1 MKKIIS
7 LFLFFICISAARSQ
21 QKVTVKEYKKTFT
34 TYPFSDPDPIPNFA
48 KIYPYYR
55 FDGYTN
61 KSVQKDWKIVELEN
75 EYIKVLITPEI
86 GGKIWTAIE
95 KSTGQEFL
103 YYNHVV
109 KFRNVSMR
117 GPWTNGGIEANFGI
131 IGHTP
136 NVATPV
142 DYTIINKPDGS
153 VSCVIGVLDLLTR
166 TTWRLDINLEK
177 DKAYF
182 TTNAFW
188 YNPTSIS
195 QPYYHWM
202 NAGIKSAGNLQF
214 VNPGTKYISHEGEP
228 SSWPVSEN
236 GTDLS
241 FYEKNNFGGY
251 KSYHVIGRYSGF
263 YGGYWHDDDFG
274 MGHYASYDGKAG
286 KKVWLWGL
294 SGQGEMWEK
303 LLSDKDGQ
311 EVEVQSGRLFNQPQG
326 TSSQTPFKNK
336 GFLPHTTDKWTE
348 YWFPA
353 VKTKGIVNANNYGT
367 LNVKRENGWLK
378 IYFQSLQPIE
388 DDITITEGSSTLYS
402 KKLNLKP
409 LQLYV
414 DSIKDT
420 NIGKSFIASIGKDKL
435 VYNSDPNADVIAR
448 PQLAPADIDWTTAY
462 GLYVQG
468 KEEMDKRRYPLAE
481 SKLREALK
489 KEKYLSPALV
499 DLAAILI
506 RKREYQE
513 ALELTKRALSVNTY
527 DDGAN
532 YYYGIVNMLLGNGT
546 DAKEGLDIAAMG
558 MEYRSAAYTTL
569 SEIHLKEGNYKM
581 SEDYAR
587 KSIDFNRYA
596 MSAYQV
602 LAVSYRLQQDND
614 NAKGIIDSIL
624 KLDPLNH
631 FAHYE
636 KYLLS
641 GGKGNTDEF
650 KGMIRNEMP
659 HETYLELA
667 IWYHSVGRDKEAID
681 ILKLSPS
688 QTEVSYW
695 LAYLQKQAVNAS
707 DIDDNLVFPFRPET
721 AVVLEKLIESND
733 SWTLKYHLALIEW
746 HMNHLP
752 KVKELFSQ
760 IGAKSDYAPF
770 YAARARLYKND
781 STASAQVLSD
791 IQRAIELDPKGW
803 RYGADLVTYYYTRG
817 DYGKSLAAGEKYYNL
832 DKDNYLVGML
842 YAQSLIA
849 NEKYA
854 EAKKVMTSIY
864 ILPNEGATDG
874 RDLYKESVLMLAVNE
889 MKKKNYSKALAYV
902 AESRKWPESLGVGR
916 PYDSDIDERLED
928 WMAYTSYSKLGNK
941 KAAKE
946 MLDKILK
953 FDYVKS
959 AYGRHI
965 SESNHLVS
973 SWAFKA
979 AGDAAKAGELMKL
992 YSGEEGREDE
1002 NYRII
1007 KRLE

>member
-1 MKKIIS
+1 
-7 LFLFFICISAARSQ
+7 
-21 QKVTVKEYKKTFT
+21 
-34 TYPFSDPDPIPNFA
+34 
-48 KIYPYYR
+48 
-55 FDGYTN
+55 
-61 KSVQKDWKIVELEN
+61 
-75 EYIKVLITPEI
+75 
-86 GGKIWTAIE
+86 
-95 KSTGQEFL
+95 
-103 YYNHVV
+103 YNHVV

-142 DYTIINKPDGS
+142 DYTIVNKPDGS

-228 SSWPVSEN
+228 SSWPVAEN

-241 FYEKNNFGGY
+241 FYNNNNFGGY

-326 TSSQTPFKNK
+326 TSSLTPFKNK

-353 VKTKGIVNANNYGT
+353 VKTKGIVTANNYGT

-378 IYFQSLQPIE
+378 IYFQSLQPINA
-388 DDITITEGSSTLYS
+388 DIRITEGSSTLYL
-402 KKLNLKP
+402 KKLNVKP

-414 DSIKDT
+414 DSIKDN
-420 NIGKSFIASIGKDKL
+420 NIGKDFVVAIAKDKL
-435 VYNSDPNADVIAR
+435 VYNADPNADIIAR
-448 PQLAPADIDWTTAY
+448 PQLPPADIDWNSAY

-481 SKLREALK
+481 TKLREALK

-532 YYYGIVNMLLGNGT
+532 YYYGIVNGLLGNTT
-546 DAKEGLDIAAMG
+546 DAKEGLDVAAMG

-569 SEIHLKEGNYKM
+569 SEIHLKEGNYQM
-581 SEDYAR
+581 SEQYAL

-602 LAVSYRLQQDND
+602 LAVNYRLQQNVG
-614 NAKGIIDSIL
+614 NAKKIVDSML

-631 FAHYE
+631 FAQYE
-636 KYLLS
+636 RYLLS
-641 GGKGNTDEF
+641 GDKGNTAEF
-650 KGMIRNEMP
+650 TGMI
-659 HETYLELA
+659 
-667 IWYHSVGRDKEAID
+667 
-681 ILKLSPS
+681 
-688 QTEVSYW
+688 
-695 LAYLQKQAVNAS
+695 
-707 DIDDNLVFPFRPET
+707 
-721 AVVLEKLIESND
+721 
-733 SWTLKYHLALIEW
+733 
-746 HMNHLP
+746 
-752 KVKELFSQ
+752 
-760 IGAKSDYAPF
+760 
-770 YAARARLYKND
+770 
-781 STASAQVLSD
+781 
-791 IQRAIELDPKGW
+791 
-803 RYGADLVTYYYTRG
+803 
-817 DYGKSLAAGEKYYNL
+817 
-832 DKDNYLVGML
+832 
-842 YAQSLIA
+842 
-849 NEKYA
+849 
-854 EAKKVMTSIY
+854 
-864 ILPNEGATDG
+864 
-874 RDLYKESVLMLAVNE
+874 
-889 MKKKNYSKALAYV
+889 
-902 AESRKWPESLGVGR
+902 
-916 PYDSDIDERLED
+916 
-928 WMAYTSYSKLGNK
+928 
-941 KAAKE
+941 
-946 MLDKILK
+946 
-953 FDYVKS
+953 
-959 AYGRHI
+959 
-965 SESNHLVS
+965 
-973 SWAFKA
+973 
-979 AGDAAKAGELMKL
+979 
-992 YSGEEGREDE
+992 
-1002 NYRII
+1002 
-1007 KRLE
+1007 